1 MVLNHFMALSASML
15 VRSVMTPKMGPA
27 RTTSREQGEL
37 ARSGFSLACLNA
49 VAVKVAGAA
58 PLPGPVPGGAG
69 VF

>member
-1 MVLNHFMALSASML
+1 
-15 VRSVMTPKMGPA
+15 MTPKMGPA

-37 ARSGFSLACLNA
+37 ARSGFSLACRNA

-58 PLPGPVPGGAG
+58 PVPGPVPGGAG